1 MASEEQKEE
10 VVIPPDT
17 TAPLPRITPEGT
29 VAAADSKEQSQS
41 AAEDAQ
47 QGEPST
53 RVAVITG
60 ASRGIGAACARA
72 LAAQGCDCVLNFGSA
87 TSEAAA
93 AELADELESTYG
105 VQTVIA
111 AADVSDFDQAKG
123 LIVGAKEAFG
133 RVDVLV
139 NNAGITRDGML
150 ARMREDDFDD
160 VINVN
165 LKGTFNCIR
174 HASRVMMRQRSGRII
189 SVSSLVALRGNV
201 GQANYAASK
210 AGIIG
215 LTRAA
220 AKELAP
226 RNITVNAVA
235 PGFISTSMTD
245 ELDADYAEKIRERI
259 AMGSF
264 GEPED
269 VAAAVAFFAS
279 PQARYITGQV
289 LAIDGGLAL

>member
-1 MASEEQKEE
+1 MADEQQREGE
-10 VVIPPDT
+10 AVPSPDT
-17 TAPLPRITPEGT
+17 TAPLPRINADGT
-29 VAAADSKEQSQS
+29 VVGADQTGS
-41 AAEDAQ
+41 AGSASDE
-47 QGEPST
+47 GESEASA
-53 RVAVITG
+53 RVALITG

-72 LAAQGCDCVLNFGSA
+72 LAAQGYDCVLNFGSP

-111 AADVSDFDQAKG
+111 GADVSDFDQAKG

-150 ARMREDDFDD
+150 ARMHEDDFDE
-160 VINVN
+160 VVSVN
-165 LKGTFNCIR
+165 LKGTFNCMR
-174 HASRVMMRQRSGRII
+174 HAARVMMRQRYGRIV

-235 PGFISTSMTD
+235 PGFITTSMTD

-279 PQARYITGQV
+279 PQAKYITGQV

>member
-1 MASEEQKEE
+1 MADEQQREDE
-10 VVIPPDT
+10 VVSSPDT
-17 TAPLPRITPEGT
+17 TAPLPRINADGT
-29 VAAADSKEQSQS
+29 VAS
-41 AAEDAQ
+41 AAGDDEGRKQADERQESA
-47 QGEPST
+47 G

-72 LAAQGCDCVLNFGSA
+72 LAARGCDCVLNFGSP

-111 AADVSDFDQAKG
+111 GADVSDFDQAKG
-123 LIVGAKEAFG
+123 LIIGAKEAFG

-160 VINVN
+160 VISVN
-165 LKGTFNCIR
+165 LKGAFNCMR
-174 HASRVMMRQRSGRII
+174 HAARVMMKQRTGRII

-235 PGFISTSMTD
+235 PGFITTSMTD
-245 ELDADYAEKIRERI
+245 ELDPDYAEKIRERI
-259 AMGSF
+259 AMGAF
-264 GEPED
+264 GEPAD

-279 PQARYITGQV
+279 PQAKYITGQV